1 MLFIW
6 IELHLRHDQWFDVAE
21 PSAVQLI
28 VQFMQQAEV
37 EMAALIQN
45 TREQNA
51 ASVVGDIRVDGA
63 NGMNQAALHCL

>member
-1 MLFIW
+1 MLLSSTLLPSF
-6 IELHLRHDQWFDVAE
+6 FPE

-37 EMAALIQN
+37 EMASLIQN

-51 ASVVGDIRVDGA
+51 AGGTQPLPDIKVE
-63 NGMNQAALHCL
+63 NGVLKIVMIF

>member
-1 MLFIW
+1 MLLSSTLLPSF
-6 IELHLRHDQWFDVAE
+6 FASPE

-37 EMAALIQN
+37 EMASLIQN

-51 ASVVGDIRVDGA
+51 AGGTQPLPDLKVE
-63 NGMNQAALHCL
+63 NGVLKIVIF